1 MTEEICIQKQYRM
14 KSLPNKPFFDEIEE
28 IISRGNTVTLK
39 VKGGSMRP
47 YLRNEK
53 DIVVL
58 SPFRPVNLKQGAI
71 VLFRYHNKHLLHRII
86 EIENDTLII
95 QGDGVYR
102 GYEKA
107 LRSDVI
113 GIVHYIIRPDGKP
126 VSTGNY
132 FSLVY
137 WRCWRF
143 LRPLRRYLLGV
154 YDLMERG

>member
-1 MTEEICIQKQYRM
+1 MTGEICVQKQYRM
-14 KSLPNKPFFDEIEE
+14 KSLPNRPFFDEIEE

-58 SPFRPVNLKQGAI
+58 APFQPGELKPGAV
-71 VLFRYHNKHLLHRII
+71 VLFRYCNKHLLHRII

-102 GYEKA
+102 GYEKV
-107 LRSDVI
+107 LKRDVV
-113 GIVHYIIRPDGKP
+113 GIVRHIIRPAGKL
-126 VSTGNY
+126 VSTRHY
-132 FSLVY
+132 SFRIY
-137 WRCWRF
+137 WRCWWF
-143 LRPLRRYLLGV
+143 LRPLRRYLLKI
-154 YDLMERG
+154 LSWRT